1 MTFRTPYGPR
11 PAPARIEPFQE
22 VQDVI
27 EMFYDVNGEMTFEKT
42 GEVKIRERINSYADS
57 CDLRRI
63 LQMYSATQD
72 RALLERDGGRAQYA
86 DVTGLPDNRNDLTA
100 MADHIRETLVSDD
113 ELRRSFFDRILG
125 TTQKP
130 IRQTASN
137 VAADPTLS
145 EVSSNG

>member
-1 MTFRTPYGPR
+1 MNFRTPYGPR

-86 DVTGLPDNRNDLTA
+86 DVTGLPDNRNDMAA

-125 TTQKP
+125 TTPKP
-130 IRQTASN
+130 IRQSASN
-137 VAADPTLS
+137 IAADSTLS
-145 EVSSNG
+145 EVSSNA